1 MNWVPQFVDRD
12 VTFLFSMD
20 VWRIVFVVMFVLLM
34 CTQQIVALSV
44 ALAVG
49 YLLQKVET
57 TKSPGFI
64 RHWYY
69 ANLGWQIKGFPKNP
83 KKNRNTRI

>member
-1 MNWVPQFVDRD
+1 M
-12 VTFLFSMD
+12 FSVD
-20 VWRIVFVVMFVLLM
+20 VWKVVIAVIYVLLM
-34 CTQQIVALSV
+34 CTSQLVALVV

-49 YLLQKVET
+49 FLLQKMET

-69 ANLGWQIKGFPKNP
+69 ANLGLGLKGFPARP
-83 KKNRNTRI
+83 FIDRSMRI